1 MEADDTIM
9 MPEAVLHLVGVES
22 LESLPGGLS
31 MLLPLLGEGGRRV
44 GCGERDRLLEERNLS
59 CLGDRDLLLL
69 LKPPLA
75 PRGSLGSGPPLE
87 SRGPSLLARRR
98 SRGGEERYLEGGIP
112 SQAQTLPD
120 ATPPISKTT
129 H

>member
-1 MEADDTIM
+1 

-44 GCGERDRLLEERNLS
+44 GCGERERRLEDRNLS

-87 SRGPSLLARRR
+87 SRGPSLLASRR
-98 SRGGEERYLEGGIP
+98 SRGGEERYLKGGIL
-112 SQAQTLPD
+112 S
-120 ATPPISKTT
+120 
-129 H
+129 

>member
-1 MEADDTIM
+1 
-9 MPEAVLHLVGVES
+9 MPKAVLHLVGVES

-44 GCGERDRLLEERNLS
+44 GCGERERRLEDRNLS

-75 PRGSLGSGPPLE
+75 PLGSLGSGPPW
-87 SRGPSLLARRR
+87 SPGGPACSPADGPGGARND
-98 SRGGEERYLEGGIP
+98 
-112 SQAQTLPD
+112 T
-120 ATPPISKTT
+120 
-129 H
+129 